1 MPYLV
6 LHDEELGAK
15 TAQGSQDRPRSDML
29 VEAFN
34 AMENDGYTLVTIQ
47 PADGEQGG
55 TSYVFHR
62 PVPAV
67 P

>member
-6 LHDEELGAK
+6 LHDEELSAK
-15 TAQGSQDRPRSDML
+15 TALGGRDRPRSDL
-29 VEAFN
+29 LAEAFN

-47 PADGEQGG
+47 SADGEQGG

-62 PVPAV
+62 PAPAV